1 MKVRFDFRKLEGRIV
16 EKFGTRSAFAEK
28 AGFTNQQLSCRLNNK
43 VDFDLS
49 EIYKICTPELLD
61 IPVADIPA
69 YFFIEQSYV

>member
-1 MKVRFDFRKLEGRIV
+1 MKVSFDFRKLEGRIV
-16 EKFGTRSAFAEK
+16 ERFGTRSAFAEK
-28 AGFTNQQLSCRLNNK
+28 AGLTNQQLSARLNNK

-69 YFFIEQSYV
+69 YFFIPRSYV

>member
-28 AGFTNQQLSCRLNNK
+28 AGLTNQQLSARLNNK

-49 EIYKICTPELLD
+49 EIYEICTPELLD

-69 YFFIEQSYV
+69 YFFITRSYV